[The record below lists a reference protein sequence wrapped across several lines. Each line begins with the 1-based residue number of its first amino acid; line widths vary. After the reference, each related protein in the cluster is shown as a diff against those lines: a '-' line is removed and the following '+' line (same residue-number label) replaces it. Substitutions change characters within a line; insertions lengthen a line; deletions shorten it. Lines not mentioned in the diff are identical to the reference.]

1 MSDYEFLDH
10 LTILANRGITPDNE
24 TKDIAKDYL
33 EDSERLAVIKLL
45 EKTLE
50 VLKCIDKNILSFI
63 KKNKKDFTKF

>member
-10 LTILANRGITPDNE
+10 LTMLANRGITPDNE

-50 VLKCIDKNILSFI
+50 VLK
-63 KKNKKDFTKF
+63 